1 LGRPPIFPK
10 ALGRAGFRIAAALV
24 AVLALLPL
32 ADWIPSQERTP
43 LPSPL
48 FWFYVTWVGGF
59 LVLAVGAWG
68 VTRLVQAWPG
78 GKKGKGVERRRGGSR
93 KRLARTK
100 GGASG
105 ALRATEEA
113 WAPAGK
119 WTSPVVRRGLPLVLL
134 LAAPALLYSVA
145 AREVFDGRPLNVDA
159 MTQAL
164 QAQIF
169 SQGKLSVPVAKDP
182 RFFSSAL
189 LVEHEGRLFSQFA
202 PGWALIL
209 AVGFLL
215 GMPWLLPPLLGAGA
229 AYGLYWLLKENG
241 EREGT
246 AMGASLILALSP
258 WVVFNS
264 ASWMNHLPTMTL
276 IVLGSLALL
285 RGVRRP
291 GAWVSAGL
299 GGVGLGLATLVRPL
313 EGVAF
318 GLPAT
323 VWLLAL
329 GWREPAARRKVMAFA
344 AGGCL
349 TVGLLLVYNWVQ
361 HGSPATFGFDLQWGP
376 GHGLGFHQPPWGPPH
391 TPLRGVELLNGYLLA
406 LQLVFF
412 DAPAP
417 SLIPALAALLL
428 VRRLDALDRYLLAG
442 SAFLLLG
449 YVAFWGEGTD
459 LLGPRYLLPLAPIV
473 ALWTA
478 RLGGVLADRTGRPGT
493 RVWGTALVVLFLGA
507 GWFLGMP
514 NRWFVYSMSDP
525 LRRVDVGALT
535 LPQVQDALV
544 FVPSPWS
551 AQVQARLRASGLSRQ
566 EAQWLYYRVGLCR
579 LDVALS
585 QLDAA
590 GVRDGGE
597 VMSALRP
604 LAADSALM
612 ILDPVAGTPGDPYS
626 GVGENHEAT
635 LALCQLRQALEEA
648 HGGYLI
654 LTFQAQLGPTWTE
667 DGPIVAQD
675 LHEENRRLLAAYP
688 ERPAYVLRPSRMR
701 GRIREFRLDP
711 LKGDS
716 VEAVWAAFEGLQEE
730 ASALGTASQGLQ
742 RGMPGWGRGHP
753 GASGP
758 PAASG
763 GAGASGPLDSP
774 GP

>member
-1 LGRPPIFPK
+1 LGRLPIFPK
-10 ALGRAGFRIAAALV
+10 ASGRAGFRIGAALV

-32 ADWIPSQERTP
+32 ADWIPSQEFTP

-48 FWFYVTWVGGF
+48 WWFYVTWIGGL
-59 LVLAVGAWG
+59 LVLAGAAWVAAKLIQALQGGRKGEGTAGVGSGPRKGLRRAK
-68 VTRLVQAWPG
+68 G
-78 GKKGKGVERRRGGSR
+78 GLSRG
-93 KRLARTK
+93 T
-100 GGASG
+100 GGASPPSG
-105 ALRATEEA
+105 EWR
-113 WAPAGK
+113 
-119 WTSPVVRRGLPLVLL
+119 SFVVRRGLPLVLL

-159 MTQAL
+159 MTQAF
-164 QAQIF
+164 QAQVF
-169 SQGKLSVPVAKDP
+169 SQGKLSVPVADDP

-209 AVGFLL
+209 ALGFLL
-215 GMPWLLPPLLGAGA
+215 GIPWIIPPFLGAA
-229 AYGLYWLLKENG
+229 AVYGLYWLLRENG
-241 EREGT
+241 EGDGA
-246 AMGASLILALSP
+246 AMGASLVLALSP

-276 IVLGSLALL
+276 IVLGSWALL

-299 GGVGLGLATLVRPL
+299 AGAGLGLATLVRPL

-323 VWLLAL
+323 AWMLAL

-344 AGGCL
+344 AGGGL

-376 GHGLGFHQPPWGPPH
+376 GHGMGFHQPPWGPPH

-417 SLIPALAALLL
+417 SLIPALGALLL

-442 SAFLLLG
+442 SSFLLLG
-449 YVAFWGEGTD
+449 YMAFWGEGTD

-473 ALWTA
+473 AIWTA

-493 RVWGTALVVLFLGA
+493 RIWGNILVILLLGA
-507 GWFLGMP
+507 GWLLGMP

-525 LRRVDVGALT
+525 LRRVDVGALSA
-535 LPQVQDALV
+535 PHVQNALV

-551 AQVQARLRASGLSRQ
+551 AQVQARLRASGLSRR

-585 QLDAA
+585 QLEAA

-626 GVGENHEAT
+626 GVGEDDEAT
-635 LALCQLRQALEEA
+635 LAVCRLRQVLEEA

-654 LTFQAQLGPTWTE
+654 LTFQAHLGPTWTG

-688 ERPAYVLRPSRMR
+688 ERPAYVLRPLRVR
-701 GRIREFRLDP
+701 GRVREFRLDP
-711 LKGDS
+711 LKTDS
-716 VEAVWAAFEGLQEE
+716 VEVVWRTF
-730 ASALGTASQGLQ
+730 QGLQ
-742 RGMPGWGRGHP
+742 KGVSGWGGALREPP
-753 GASGP
+753 GPSGP
-758 PAASG
+758 SASPG
-763 GAGASGPLDSP
+763 VADISGPLEP
-774 GP
+774 AGP